1 MPRVLAISSHVACG
15 HVGLAAIVPALQ
27 ALGHDVIA
35 LPTVLLSNHPG
46 HAHVAGARVDP
57 DQLRRMLGALEANGW
72 LAGIDA
78 VLTGYLPSVEH
89 VRFAADAVAAVT
101 QANPRAIVLVDPIL
115 GDDPKGLYID
125 VTAAAA
131 IRDTLL
137 PAATTIKLNAF
148 ELSWLTG
155 IPAGSEDEAA
165 RAAGSLLTA
174 ARRLNPV
181 AKSSVLATSVPGP
194 AAVLSNVFVAAPG
207 ARAVACRVER
217 LDRIPKGTG
226 DLLSALLLAAMLS
239 GVGDGGQHMAK
250 AVAGLD
256 LVVRASGSRDEL
268 CLVPNL
274 ARLGGCRPLP
284 LNDIA

>member
-72 LAGIDA
+72 LGDIDA

-137 PAATTIKLNAF
+137 PAATTIKLR
-148 ELSWLTG
+148 WR
-155 IPAGSEDEAA
+155 A
-165 RAAGSLLTA
+165 RAA
-174 ARRLNPV
+174 
-181 AKSSVLATSVPGP
+181 
-194 AAVLSNVFVAAPG
+194 
-207 ARAVACRVER
+207 
-217 LDRIPKGTG
+217 
-226 DLLSALLLAAMLS
+226 
-239 GVGDGGQHMAK
+239 
-250 AVAGLD
+250 
-256 LVVRASGSRDEL
+256 
-268 CLVPNL
+268 
-274 ARLGGCRPLP
+274 
-284 LNDIA
+284 